1 MTHDPLCDW
10 WQDQCASEC
19 NTNLAY
25 GDPCEHMWC
34 TCELIAKVR
43 ADERFQKGTCWRE
56 EAGSQIPSGAVR
68 VYREGN
74 WFWEMP

>member
-19 NTNLAY
+19 NINLAY

-34 TCELIAKVR
+34 TCVLIAMVR
-43 ADERFQKGTCWRE
+43 ADERQQE
-56 EAGSQIPSGAVR
+56 EARRMAKFGYWHDYSTELP
-68 VYREGN
+68 
-74 WFWEMP
+74 